1 MTRRVLTGLVACSLV
16 VAARAGAQ
24 AAPERAVRRASTR
37 SALAVRLEAILDST
51 PFDRALWGI
60 AIADPSGRIVFERN
74 GERLFQPAS
83 NAKLVVSAVA
93 AALLPP
99 DFRFRTS
106 VYATVPIAADGVLH
120 GDLVLYGRG
129 DPTLSDRYYPTR
141 FGAFESLADQ
151 LRARGLSRVEGD
163 LIADASYFDST
174 AIHPSWEAYDLNWWY
189 GASVTALGFNDNAV
203 DFTISPGVVGAP
215 PIISFQPDLGV
226 VRFTNN
232 ARTVGFDQPRT
243 LDFRRRVGTNDVWAE
258 GDVPLDARPWT
269 ENFAVHDAPAWTA
282 AAFRHALRSQGI
294 TVTGAVRVVFDP
306 GATTTARQAGPL
318 AEVRSRPLAD
328 IIEPILETSHN
339 WYAEMLLK
347 TLGRELGRG
356 GSWEAGL
363 EVERRFLI
371 DSLGVDSTMFRLADA
386 SGLSHWNL
394 ITPRA
399 FVQLLTA
406 MRDHRRFESFRDALP
421 VGGVRGTLRSRF
433 RGTGLTGRVRAKTG
447 SIANTNTLSGY
458 VETPSG
464 VWTFSIQINNHAA
477 GNREA
482 LRRIDDIVATF
493 AR

>member
-1 MTRRVLTGLVACSLV
+1 MMRRVLTALVACSLAL
-16 VAARAGAQ
+16 AAGASAQ
-24 AAPERAVRRASTR
+24 AAPERAVRRASAR
-37 SALAVRLEAILDST
+37 SPLAIRLDAMLDST

-60 AIADPSGRIVFERN
+60 AIADPTGRIVFERN
-74 GERLFQPAS
+74 GQRLFQPAS

-106 VYATVPIAADGVLH
+106 VYAAVPIADGVLH

-141 FGAFESLADQ
+141 FGAFEALADQ

-203 DFTISPGVVGAP
+203 DFSITPGVVGAP
-215 PIISFQPDLGV
+215 PIITLEPDLGL
-226 VRFTNN
+226 VRFTNR

-243 LDFRRRVGTNDVWAE
+243 LDFRRRPGTNDVWAE
-258 GDVPLDARPWT
+258 GDVPVDARPWT
-269 ENFAVHDAPAWTA
+269 ENFAVLDAPAWTA
-282 AAFRHALRSQGI
+282 AAFRRALEGRGI
-294 TVTGAVRVVFDP
+294 IVTGAVRVVFDP
-306 GATTTARQAGPL
+306 EATARARAAGAL
-318 AEVRSRPLAD
+318 AEIRSRPLAD

-371 DSLGVDSTMFRLADA
+371 DSLRVDSTMFRFADA

-394 ITPRA
+394 VAPRA
-399 FVQLLTA
+399 FVQLLAA
-406 MRDHRRFESFRDALP
+406 MRDHPRFEAFRDALP
-421 VGGVRGTLRSRF
+421 VAGVRGTLRTRF

-458 VETPSG
+458 VETASG
-464 VWTFSIQINNHAA
+464 VWTFSIQLNNHAA
-477 GNREA
+477 SNREA
-482 LRRIDDIVATF
+482 LRRIDDIVAAF